1 MRGAYIWRGLYI
13 EGLIFGILRYLR
25 CSLNIIDTLL
35 LMFKFDGWF
44 QLMKKTFKTPY
55 SLFLR
60 STKGTQCT

>member
-1 MRGAYIWRGLYI
+1 M
-13 EGLIFGILRYLR
+13 EGLIFGILRYLC